1 MELTLLYQCW
11 IIILVPST
19 RSHGANSV
27 VSMLDHYFSTHS
39 LKESVHYCHADN
51 CLVKARIGL
60 SLVTLLGLV
69 LIVWIKT
76 RIGLS
81 LVTLLGLVLTGKHTQ
96 IHLSFMEVSRPY
108 QMPSCWPFWK
118 SYRRMDCDALETPRR
133 SHSLFHSTHIPK
145 LYTG

>member
-1 MELTLLYQCW
+1 
-11 IIILVPST
+11 
-19 RSHGANSV
+19 
-27 VSMLDHYFSTHS
+27 MLDHYFSTHS

-69 LIVWIKT
+69 LIVWVKT

-96 IHLSFMEVSRPY
+96 INLSFTEVGHTRCLVAGHFARNHIGAWIVIPLKHLIEATHRSTVY
-108 QMPSCWPFWK
+108 IFL
-118 SYRRMDCDALETPRR
+118 SYLQ
-133 SHSLFHSTHIPK
+133 SSGK
-145 LYTG
+145 LRKFS